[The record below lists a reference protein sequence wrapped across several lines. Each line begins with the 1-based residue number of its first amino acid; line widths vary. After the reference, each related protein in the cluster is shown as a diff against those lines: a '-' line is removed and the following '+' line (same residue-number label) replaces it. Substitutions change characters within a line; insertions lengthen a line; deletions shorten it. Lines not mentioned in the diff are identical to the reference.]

1 MLCRRC
7 SSTSTTT
14 PSARSAGPK
23 PKKELSDE
31 EEEYKSKR
39 KLIQEELIQEELIQE
54 ELIEFATRIPAFMS
68 LTDFRE
74 NTHQSGHG
82 PPDTVVASES

>member
-39 KLIQEELIQEELIQE
+39 KLIQEELIQEELI
-54 ELIEFATRIPAFMS
+54 EFATRIPAFMS

-74 NTHQSGHG
+74 NTHQSGYG
-82 PPDTVVASES
+82 PHDTVVASDS